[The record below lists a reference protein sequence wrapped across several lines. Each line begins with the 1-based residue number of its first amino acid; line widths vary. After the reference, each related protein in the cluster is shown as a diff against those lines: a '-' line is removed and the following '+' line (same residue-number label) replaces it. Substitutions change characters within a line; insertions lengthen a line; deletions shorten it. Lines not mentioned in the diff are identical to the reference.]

1 MTPDI
6 RVGHGWDVHAF
17 GNDRPLRLGGVDV
30 PGARGLAG
38 HSDADVLAH
47 AVASALLGSLALG
60 DLGTHFPDTDPRF
73 RDARSLDLLRQVAGM
88 VRQRGDRVGNCD
100 CTVIAESPRLAPHIE
115 AMRQGL
121 AGALG
126 VEVEQVSVKA
136 TTAEKMGA
144 LGRGEGIAAHA
155 VVLVVRES

>member
-17 GNDRPLRLGGVDV
+17 GGDRPLRLGGVEI

-60 DLGTHFPDTDPRF
+60 DLGTHFPDADPRF
-73 RDARSLDLLRQVAGM
+73 RDARSLDLLRQVADM
-88 VRQRGDRVGNCD
+88 VRRRGYRVGNCD
-100 CTVIAESPRLAPHIE
+100 STVVAESPRLAPHID

-126 VEVEQVSVKA
+126 IQVAQVSVKA
-136 TTAEKMGA
+136 TTAEKLGA

-155 VVLVVRES
+155 VVLVVGDG